1 MAGPGPGSA
10 QGLGADPG
18 PGVGSD
24 TGAFRATTRVRRT
37 PTSDLSVAA
46 AAALRRVGLSPVGFV
61 MGSAVMQLAS
71 TITGNVYGGT
81 AMGGGIGW
89 GGLLSSAR
97 ASGSYVES
105 YPCAHFGF
113 VVNAEHY
120 GFNAENTVLAASL
133 FEGYRL
139 ALSRIQDEAVG
150 LGAHGVVGV
159 KLSFEHMVGAA
170 GTATF
175 LATGT
180 AVLHRGSSPL
190 ASPFLTNASGQN
202 FERLIGL
209 GYVAAG
215 LAVGVGVVYVQP
227 NCLARGDLTAVGPN
241 PQIPAAVGVARGRAR
256 QWLASTAHSM
266 GEGVVH
272 TEWSD
277 RRFVR
282 YGESWNQL
290 ALAVGTAVRRYKTEV
305 EPLMPRAIVPLRP

>member
-1 MAGPGPGSA
+1 
-10 QGLGADPG
+10 
-18 PGVGSD
+18 
-24 TGAFRATTRVRRT
+24 
-37 PTSDLSVAA
+37 
-46 AAALRRVGLSPVGFV
+46 

-113 VVNAEHY
+113 VANAEHY

-139 ALSRIQDEAVG
+139 ALSRLQDEAVG

-159 KLSFEHMVGAA
+159 KLSFEHMIGAA

-180 AVLHRGSSPL
+180 AILHPGSAPL

-209 GYVAAG
+209 GYVPAG
-215 LAVGVGVVYVQP
+215 LAMGVGVVYVQP
-227 NCLARGDLTAVGPN
+227 NCLARGDLTVVGPN
-241 PQIPAAVGVARGRAR
+241 AQIPAAVGVARGRAR
-256 QWLASTAHSM
+256 QQLASTAHGM

-277 RRFVR
+277 RRFIR

-290 ALAVGTAVRRYKTEV
+290 ALALGTAVRRYKTEA
-305 EPLMPRAIVPLRP
+305 EPRPPRAIVSLRP